1 MMMGDL
7 MPKFAK
13 FYCKTTAV
21 IDGSAVYKGKIYPA
35 ELICDLLHPETAQQI
50 DESGYQEDFYQ
61 GFPVLT
67 KNELGEG
74 SAYYVATASD
84 EAFYKQ
90 FLKDI
95 CEENGVLPVMELPE
109 GVEAAS
115 RENDDERIIFL
126 LNHNDT
132 ETEIDLPYPC
142 QNLLSG
148 AKMPA
153 GRIVLPAKDVRLLR
167 QV

>member
-1 MMMGDL
+1 MCNNKLNISFYKNIFNIDYKIFDYNLFYDAHSYSNLL
-7 MPKFAK
+7 MNRF
-13 FYCKTTAV
+13 
-21 IDGSAVYKGKIYPA
+21 
-35 ELICDLLHPETAQQI
+35 
-50 DESGYQEDFYQ
+50 
-61 GFPVLT
+61 
-67 KNELGEG
+67 
-74 SAYYVATASD
+74 
-84 EAFYKQ
+84 FYKQ